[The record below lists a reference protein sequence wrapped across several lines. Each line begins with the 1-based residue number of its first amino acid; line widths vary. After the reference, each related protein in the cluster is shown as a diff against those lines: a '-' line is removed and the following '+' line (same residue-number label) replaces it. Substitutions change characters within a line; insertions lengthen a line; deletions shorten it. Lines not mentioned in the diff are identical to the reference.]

1 MDSAGNHANL
11 HDFYW
16 RIMNF
21 VQMHKRLKLSVLG
34 LMFRLFCFRSSVL
47 RQIILLPILGVVIN
61 TSILAQDSG
70 NAQMDQV
77 RQATED
83 AYADSKIPQPDM
95 ATWYTGA
102 SAEWLT
108 DELRTNFFPT
118 STRSSGLEGDPPAV
132 EIFEDQTLL
141 GFMFLTVDA
150 VPSLGFS
157 SMPFQIAVGLAL
169 DGNLVGA
176 TVLDHSEP
184 IIDIL
189 LLDGLANFGNQYT
202 GVDIRRPWRVSLT
215 KISYI
220 SGQSDESTGAS
231 GTLDGISAA
240 TISAVLFNEA
250 ILTSARLVARAHG
263 LRLNDQPAV
272 DMTFFQE
279 NEWSSLVEDGS
290 VAHLKI
296 SAEEAAAQ
304 GIDLS
309 VHEEVGES
317 LRLIQEQVA
326 PRYRREQRHQ
336 EAEGSPEEKSFID
349 LYVAPVTPPS
359 IGRNIMGDQSYNL
372 FISGRAAED
381 LVLLMMSKG
390 TYELHNMHDRIT
402 GPFERFQL
410 IQGQKT
416 FELSKDWFRYFGFL
430 HGKDKPIF
438 SEIGLLWLPASEGV
452 DPLEPWRLEIPFTA
466 EDGTTSVFSLP
477 YQLPV
482 QYVLEPTG
490 LDVMASDNEPLWVRA
505 WETQAVNIAI
515 LLIALTSL
523 TAILILMEPL
533 TRRPKLYFWLRN
545 GFMLFT
551 LVWLGWIAG
560 AQVTIINI
568 ITWIQAAIG
577 PFNADVILSD
587 PLIIVLM
594 AYVLVT
600 FLIWGRG
607 IFCGWLCP
615 FGAMQ
620 ELLAK
625 VAQAIRLPQL
635 QLSSRTH
642 KFLWPIK
649 YVVLAVLIGLS
660 FYSMTAASIAS
671 EVEPFKTAISL
682 KFARDWP
689 YVIYAVTLLC
699 AGLVVER
706 FFCRFF
712 CPLGAAM
719 AIGGKLRIFSSLKR
733 RAECGSPCHLCEKKC
748 PISAIEPTG
757 KINMNECFYCLDC
770 QVVYYDEL
778 TCPPLVTAGRRAKD
792 IFSELPAGVTGAP
805 TPAGAKLK

>member
-1 MDSAGNHANL
+1 MDLPKVVTMTYIFFIFGVVCSNIIRYCTY
-11 HDFYW
+11 F
-16 RIMNF
+16 R
-21 VQMHKRLKLSVLG
+21 KL
-34 LMFRLFCFRSSVL
+34 
-47 RQIILLPILGVVIN
+47 ILLVI
-61 TSILAQDSG
+61 TFGMIGSSLSAQEPN

-83 AYADSKIPQPDM
+83 AYAGAKIPQPDM
-95 ATWYTGA
+95 ATWYSGD
-102 SAEWLT
+102 SADWLT
-108 DELRTNFFPT
+108 EELRTTFFPT
-118 STRSSGLEGDPPAV
+118 STRATGLDGDPPAV
-132 EIFEDQTLL
+132 EIFNGETLL

-150 VPSLGFS
+150 VPSLGFAS
-157 SMPFQIAVGLAL
+157 TPFQIAVGLGL
-169 DGNLVGA
+169 DGNLTGA
-176 TVLDHSEP
+176 SVLDHDEP

-220 SGQSDESTGAS
+220 SGQSDDSAGAS
-231 GTLDGISAA
+231 GSLDGISAA

-263 LRLNDQPAV
+263 LRLNDKPAV

-279 NEWSSLVEDGS
+279 NDWSTLVEDGS
-290 VAHLKI
+290 VAHLKV
-296 SAEEAAAQ
+296 SEADAAAL

-309 VHEEVGES
+309 AYQEVGES

-326 PRYRREQRHQ
+326 PRYRRTERHVAAEEQQ
-336 EAEGSPEEKSFID
+336 GDKSVID

-390 TYELHNMHDRIT
+390 SYELHDMHERIT
-402 GPFERFQL
+402 GPFERFRL
-410 IQGQKT
+410 IQGDKT
-416 FELSKDWFRYFGFL
+416 FALSKDWFRYFGFL

-452 DPLEPWRLEIPFTA
+452 DPLEPWTLEIPFET
-466 EDGTTSVFSLP
+466 ENGSTTVFKLP
-477 YQLPV
+477 YQLPS

-490 LDVMASDNEPLWVRA
+490 LDVIASDNDPVWFRA
-505 WETQAVNIAI
+505 WEVQAVNLGI
-515 LLIALTSL
+515 LLTALAALTI
-523 TAILILMEPL
+523 ILIFMEPI
-533 TRRPKLYFWLRN
+533 TRKPNLYSWLRI

-560 AQVTIINI
+560 AQVTVINI
-568 ITWIQAAIG
+568 LTWIQAAVG

-594 AYVLVT
+594 SYVLVT
-600 FLIWGRG
+600 FVIWGRG

-625 VAQAIRLPQL
+625 IAKAIRIPQL
-635 QLSSRTH
+635 QLSSRAHTY
-642 KFLWPIK
+642 LWPIK
-649 YVVLAVLIGLS
+649 YLILAILVGLS

-689 YVIYAVTLLC
+689 YVIYALTLLC
-699 AGLVVER
+699 AGLTVER

-719 AIGGKLRIFSSLKR
+719 AIGGKLRIFNLLKR
-733 RAECGSPCHLCEKKC
+733 RTECGSPCHLCERKC

-757 KINMNECFYCLDC
+757 KINMSECFYCLDC
-770 QVVYYDEL
+770 QVVYYDEHA
-778 TCPPLVTAGRRAKD
+778 CPPLITAAKKARD
-792 IFSELPAGVTGAP
+792 MSPEIPSVVPGAP
-805 TPAGAKLK
+805 SPVGAKLK